1 MNSNKPIL
9 FYSNYCQYSREILS
23 ILQKYNI
30 LDKVVL
36 INISTGKYK
45 IPSVISKVP
54 SLYVNKNILSDSDLE
69 NFITNNLI
77 NSNNEKIEAFFPSEM
92 NSGIGYSYSYLGDEG
107 SEAPDNIKNSLMY
120 IDEINN
126 NKINTPDENDFLSND
141 STVNMNKFKEQRELD
156 IQKILN
162 TDKNAEQRNFIR

>member
-1 MNSNKPIL
+1 MNIDKPIL
-9 FYSNYCQYSREILS
+9 FYSNYCQYSREILNT
-23 ILQKYNI
+23 LQKYNI
-30 LDKVVL
+30 LDKIVL

-45 IPSVISKVP
+45 IPSIIIKVP
-54 SLYVNKNILSDSDLE
+54 SLYVKKNVLCDSDLE

-77 NSNNEKIEAFFPSEM
+77 NSGNENIEAFFPSEM
-92 NSGIGYSYSYLGDEG
+92 NSGIGYSYSYLGDG
-107 SEAPDNIKNSLMY
+107 DDNIKNSLMY

-126 NKINTPDENDFLSND
+126 NKITTPDENDFLSSD

-156 IQKILN
+156 IQKILS